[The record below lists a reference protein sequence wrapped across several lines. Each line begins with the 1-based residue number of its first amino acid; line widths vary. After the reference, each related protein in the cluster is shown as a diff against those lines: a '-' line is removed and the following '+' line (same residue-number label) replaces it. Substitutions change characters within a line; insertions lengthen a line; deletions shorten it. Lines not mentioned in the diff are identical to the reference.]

1 MDELRPDDP
10 SRIGPYRLLARL
22 GAGGMGEVYL
32 ARSTG
37 GRTVAV
43 KLVRSELASE
53 PEFRR
58 RFAQEIAS
66 ARRVGGEWTAPV
78 LDADTD
84 AAAPWVATGYV
95 PGPSLHEVIAG
106 RPEPLPERSVR
117 ILANRLA
124 RALTAVHEAGLV
136 HRDLKPAN
144 ILVTIDG
151 PRVID
156 FGIARA
162 LDAVTADGK
171 LTRTGAVIGSPGYMS
186 PEQVRGE
193 PLTAASDVFSLGSV
207 LAFAATR
214 RQPFSSSDS
223 GMHAVMYRIA
233 QEPPDLS
240 GLPEGLSELVRDCL
254 AKDPAA
260 RPTPADLVERTA
272 ADAASADT
280 EPWLPA
286 GLIAELG
293 RRAARLLDSEAPGT
307 RTVPA
312 PPAAPPTVPPM
323 PVTGPPAATPPPPG
337 APPAPSAPPATP
349 PSTPPSTPPATP
361 PLPASAPATP
371 QPSPDPVPPTADP
384 AAVAPRPA
392 AVDPAPP
399 AVAPG
404 PPAVDPA
411 PAPTPARTPAPTP
424 VAPPLGVFGDPIPAP
439 APAPAPAARR
449 RTRLV
454 VGSVALAVALLA
466 GGITYAAMNLG
477 GDKDDGRNTS
487 AGKTDGSGQPA
498 DDGTEEPAGGPAQDE
513 EDTSSSG
520 PAPSASIEGSIA
532 DEYLGTWQGQGKDS
546 EGNVRSLRRITITQG
561 VEGEDVATTFNS
573 FEDVLCTGAGKLVS
587 FGSLMVLESRSVTSI
602 PESGCTDG
610 GEQTLRLGDDG
621 SITWTSGDGGETAIL
636 TKTEPSDAP
645 IPDSFLGTWEREGP
659 DAGESMSLVLEQGA
673 YGEVVAEWTG
683 DGAAYHC
690 EWESV
695 VVDATGTGVRLG
707 PAVVTVAEPEDQCE
721 NGNTETLRLKSA
733 DVMTV
738 TVLGDDQPPATYR
751 RGD

>member
-32 ARSTG
+32 ARSAG
-37 GRTVAV
+37 GRTLAV

-84 AAAPWVATGYV
+84 AESPWVATGYV
-95 PGPSLHEVIAG
+95 PGPSLHEVIAE

-117 ILANRLA
+117 ILGNRLA
-124 RALTAVHEAGLV
+124 QALTAIHEAGLV

-260 RPTPADLVERTA
+260 RPTPAQLVERTA
-272 ADAASADT
+272 ADAADADT
-280 EPWLPA
+280 VPWLPA
-286 GLIAELG
+286 GLTAELG
-293 RRAARLLDSEAPGT
+293 RRAARLLDSEAPAT
-307 RTVPA
+307 RAVPP
-312 PPAAPPTVPPM
+312 PPAGPPTVPPM
-323 PVTGPPAATPPPPG
+323 PSGGPPAPA
-337 APPAPSAPPATP
+337 APPLPSTAPPSAPPATP
-349 PSTPPSTPPATP
+349 PATP
-361 PLPASAPATP
+361 PLPVSAPVTP
-371 QPSPDPVPPTADP
+371 EPEPEPEP
-384 AAVAPRPA
+384 AAVHP
-392 AVDPAPP
+392 DPP
-399 AVAPG
+399 AL
-404 PPAVDPA
+404 DPS
-411 PAPTPARTPAPTP
+411 PTPAPTP
-424 VAPPLGVFGDPIPAP
+424 VAPPLGVFGDPVPVPAP
-439 APAPAPAARR
+439 ARPR
-449 RTRLV
+449 RTRLI
-454 VGSVALAVALLA
+454 VGSAVLAVALLA
-466 GGITYAAMNLG
+466 GGVTYAAMNLG
-477 GDKDDGRNTS
+477 GDKDDGKNTS
-487 AGKTDGSGQPA
+487 SGRTGGSEQP
-498 DDGTEEPAGGPAQDE
+498 DDGTEEAAQPE
-513 EDTSSSG
+513 EENSSPPG
-520 PAPSASIEGSIA
+520 TAPSATIEGAIA
-532 DEYLGTWQGQGKDS
+532 DAYLGTWQGEGKDS
-546 EGNVRSLRRITITQG
+546 DGNTLSLRRITITQG

-573 FEDVLCTGAGKLVS
+573 FDDVLCTGAAELVS
-587 FGSLMVLESRSVTSI
+587 FDNLMVVESRAVSSI
-602 PESGCTDG
+602 PEDSCTDG
-610 GEQTLRLGDDG
+610 GEQTLRLRDDG
-621 SITWTSGDGGETAIL
+621 SLIWTNDERGETAIL
-636 TKTEPSDAP
+636 KRTELSGTPVPAE
-645 IPDSFLGTWEREGP
+645 FLGTWEREASEP
-659 DAGESMSLVLEQGA
+659 GESMSLVLEQA
-673 YGEVVAEWTG
+673 AHGEVVATWTG
-683 DGAAYHC
+683 DGPAYHC

-695 VVDATGTGVRLG
+695 LVDATSTGVRLG
-707 PAVVTVAEPEDQCE
+707 PSVVTAAEPKDQCE
-721 NGNTETLRLKSA
+721 SGNTETLRLKST
-733 DVMTV
+733 DQLTV
-738 TVLGDDQPPATYR
+738 TTLGGEEEPPVAYR
-751 RGD
+751 RAD

>member
-1 MDELRPDDP
+1 
-10 SRIGPYRLLARL
+10 
-22 GAGGMGEVYL
+22 MGEVYL
-32 ARSTG
+32 ARSAG

-95 PGPSLHEVIAG
+95 PGPSLHTVIAE

-124 RALTAVHEAGLV
+124 QALTAVHEAGLV

-193 PLTAASDVFSLGSV
+193 SLTAASDVFSLGSV

-233 QEPPDLS
+233 QEPPELS

-254 AKDPAA
+254 AKNPAD
-260 RPTPADLVERTA
+260 RPTPAQLVERTA

-286 GLIAELG
+286 DLIAELG

-307 RTVPA
+307 RSVPAPPTVPPPPATVPPAAAPPQPRSVPA
-312 PPAAPPTVPPM
+312 PPAAPPVP
-323 PVTGPPAATPPPPG
+323 ATPPVPAS
-337 APPAPSAPPATP
+337 APPAPEPEPVP
-349 PSTPPSTPPATP
+349 PSTPT
-361 PLPASAPATP
+361 
-371 QPSPDPVPPTADP
+371 PSP
-384 AAVAPRPA
+384 
-392 AVDPAPP
+392 
-399 AVAPG
+399 APG
-404 PPAVDPA
+404 PAPAAADPA
-411 PAPTPARTPAPTP
+411 PARPPAQTPAPTPAPTP
-424 VAPPLGVFGDPIPAP
+424 VAPPLGVFGAPLPTPAP
-439 APAPAPAARR
+439 APARRR
-449 RTRLV
+449 RTGTV
-454 VGSVALAVALLA
+454 VGSVALAVALLV
-466 GGITYAAMNLG
+466 GGITYAAVNLG
-477 GDKDDGRNTS
+477 DDKDSGKNTG
-487 AGKTDGSGQPA
+487 AGGTSSPDRPA
-498 DDGTEEPAGGPAQDE
+498 GDGTEDSAG
-513 EDTSSSG
+513 DTSQGEDASSPG
-520 PAPSASIEGSIA
+520 PAPSASVEGAIA
-532 DEYLGTWQGQGKDS
+532 DAYLGTWQGQGKDS
-546 EGNVRSLRRITITQG
+546 EGNVVSLRRITIAQG

-573 FEDVLCTGAGKLVS
+573 FESLLCTGAAKLVS
-587 FGSLMVLESRSVTSI
+587 FENLLVLESRAVTSI
-602 PESGCTDG
+602 PEDGCSDG
-610 GEQTLRLGDDG
+610 GQQTLRLRDDG
-621 SITWTSGDGGETAIL
+621 SLTWTSGDGSETATL
-636 TKTEPSDAP
+636 TRTEPSDTPVPAA
-645 IPDSFLGTWEREGP
+645 FLGTWKREGSDP
-659 DAGESMSLVLEQGA
+659 GESLSLVLEQGA
-673 YGEVVAEWTG
+673 YGKVVAQWTG
-683 DGAAYHC
+683 DGPAYHC

-695 VVDATGTGVRLG
+695 LVDATGTGVRLG
-707 PAVVTVAEPEDQCE
+707 PAIVTKAEPKDQCE
-721 NGNTETLRLKSA
+721 NGGTEMLRLKS
-733 DVMTV
+733 DDRMTV
-738 TVLGDDQPPATYR
+738 SVLGDDEPPSTYR
-751 RGD
+751 RAD